1 MTPSEQIDQR
11 LVYMDHAATT
21 PTNPEVREAM
31 LPFFSERFGNPS
43 SLYFLGK
50 QSKDAVTYAREQ
62 VACALGCLPE
72 EVYFTAGGTEADN
85 WALKGTAFSM
95 RGKGR
100 HIITTA
106 IEHHA
111 ILHTCQYLEACGFE
125 VTYLPVDETGMVAP
139 EEVEEA
145 IRDDTILISVMM
157 ANNEVGTIQP
167 VEKIGTI
174 ARDHDVLFHTDAVQA
189 IGSVPID
196 FSSFPADMLS
206 LSAHKFYGP
215 KGVGA
220 LIIRKGCTIE
230 NFVHGG
236 GQESGM
242 RAGTENLP
250 GVVGLGVAIERIT
263 RNISGHNQQITN
275 LRNHLHERITET
287 IPDVR
292 LNGHPTIRLPGNLNL
307 SFYGVEGEAMQ
318 LMLSRKGICVSTG
331 SACTSGTEGTSH
343 VLTACGTDPV
353 WARGTLRFSLGNANS
368 EDDVE
373 YMVSCLSEITGRLR
387 KISPLYQ

>member
-1 MTPSEQIDQR
+1 MTQSEQTNR
-11 LVYMDHAATT
+11 RVVYMDHAATT
-21 PTNPEVREAM
+21 PTNPEVYKAI
-31 LPFFSERFGNPS
+31 LPFYSEQFGNPS

-50 QSKDAVTYAREQ
+50 ESKNAVTRAREQ
-62 VACALGCLPE
+62 TAVALGCLPE

-111 ILHTCQYLEACGFE
+111 ILHTCEFLETCGFE

-139 EEVEEA
+139 EDVEEA

-174 ARDHDVLFHTDAVQA
+174 AREHDVLFHTDAVQA

-206 LSAHKFYGP
+206 ISAHKFYGP

-220 LIIRKGCTIE
+220 LIIRNGCTIE

-236 GQESGM
+236 GQEGGM

-250 GVVGLGVAIERIT
+250 GIVGLGVAIERIT
-263 RNISGHNQQITN
+263 RDIPDHNQKITN
-275 LRNHLHERITET
+275 MRNHLYERIAET
-287 IPDVR
+287 VPDVR
-292 LNGHPTIRLPGNLNL
+292 LNGHPTSRLPGNLNL

-353 WARGTLRFSLGNANS
+353 WARGTLRFSLGDANS

-373 YMVSCLSEITGRLR
+373 YTVGCLSEITERLR